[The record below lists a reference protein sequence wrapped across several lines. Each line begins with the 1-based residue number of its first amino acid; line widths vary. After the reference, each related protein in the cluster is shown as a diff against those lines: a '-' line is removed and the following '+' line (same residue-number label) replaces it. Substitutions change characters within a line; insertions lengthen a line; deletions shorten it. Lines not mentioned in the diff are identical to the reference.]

1 MFVDKKS
8 IELGHLYKVTL
19 PNFLVCVVYKPYI
32 YVNKGTVDVYGS
44 GCLTQP
50 THLADMTLEQENI
63 AVDGFD
69 TFDCIPEYICVKQNT
84 GETTEI
90 VVAGL
95 KVVDLGV
102 LGEDV

>member
-1 MFVDKKS
+1 MFIDKKI
-8 IELGHLYKVTL
+8 IELNHLYKLNL
-19 PNFLVCVVYKPYI
+19 PNVLACLSYKPYI
-32 YVNKGTVDVYGS
+32 YVNAGTVDVYGS

-50 THLADMTLEQENI
+50 TSLSEMTLEDENT

-69 TFDCIPEYICVKQNT
+69 IFECIPEYICVKQNT

-95 KVVDLGV
+95 KVIDLGE
-102 LGEDV
+102 LS